1 MIGSLF
7 YGLIAVLILLP
18 LAVWA
23 FRGVL
28 RWMDK
33 HNCRSWDFTYAKIAD
48 DPLAA
53 AVYHG
58 CRLLAV
64 AIICYAVFGRIV

>member
-1 MIGSLF
+1 MIGSLI
-7 YGLIAVLILLP
+7 YGVLAILVLLPIAV
-18 LAVWA
+18 WT
-23 FRGVL
+23 FRAVL

-33 HNCRSWDFTYAKIAD
+33 QNSRSWDWTYAKIAD